1 MIYIIGPLNPAAFFS
16 IAIITAQLDFKLKAL
31 PVNRCLTYL
40 VVYTKLNSVGH
51 IFHGGH
57 SHESTGLTRSNNSI
71 PRSINL
77 LLKSFFIF
85 WFKDDPS
92 CKNSLQWGKIRH
104 SYQAARRNLFARS
117 GRGINQA
124 LQVSTQS
131 PVMTRS
137 EIGSLSKGVFER
149 RTSTGSEVF
158 FILKHL
164 DAPKFVF
171 LSVLTII
178 ETSCPKRWAKPLS
191 KNEKR
196 PLPVDAR
203 RSKTSLLN
211 FINIARRRVR
221 ARGRWQHWPHQTLT
235 PDELGKRER
244 ERERERFSLLWL

>member
-1 MIYIIGPLNPAAFFS
+1 MRKNPPFLSSRPQNFCAF
-16 IAIITAQLDFKLKAL
+16 
-31 PVNRCLTYL
+31 
-40 VVYTKLNSVGH
+40 
-51 IFHGGH
+51 
-57 SHESTGLTRSNNSI
+57 
-71 PRSINL
+71 
-77 LLKSFFIF
+77 
-85 WFKDDPS
+85 
-92 CKNSLQWGKIRH
+92 
-104 SYQAARRNLFARS
+104 

-149 RTSTGSEVF
+149 RTSTGGEVS

-171 LSVLTII
+171 LSVLAII

-191 KNEKR
+191 KNGKR

-203 RSKTSLLN
+203 RSKTSLLK

-244 ERERERFSLLWL
+244 EREREKDFLSFGSLPFPLLKGIGNSRVAVYRKGKKIYISRSWPPE